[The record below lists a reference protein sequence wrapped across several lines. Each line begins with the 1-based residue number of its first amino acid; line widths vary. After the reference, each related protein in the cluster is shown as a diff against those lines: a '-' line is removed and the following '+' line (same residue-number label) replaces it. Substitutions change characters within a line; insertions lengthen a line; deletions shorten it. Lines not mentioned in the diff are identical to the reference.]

1 MSIQKLQMQSVSQ
14 VVPPAPSLVPEISIY
29 KAKGNVGEVVVQKN
43 TAEGD
48 GSSSKLIRNPGH
60 DGG

>member
-1 MSIQKLQMQSVSQ
+1 MQSVSQ